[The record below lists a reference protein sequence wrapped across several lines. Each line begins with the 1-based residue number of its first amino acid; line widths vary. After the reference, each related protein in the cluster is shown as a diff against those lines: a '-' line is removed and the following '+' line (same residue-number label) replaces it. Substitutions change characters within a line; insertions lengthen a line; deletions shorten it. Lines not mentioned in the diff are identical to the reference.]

1 MSEEPGIR
9 EELDTAVQSERLD
22 AARPDDSNVVQR
34 QDTRVIAPAPGFLEI
49 VYGVLFEPVRTMKKV
64 AENPPLTAAL
74 LSFTIISLL
83 GAVMGLL
90 AFSKFLSQGY
100 DAAGIDQL
108 LPGAQVLVPAGLFI
122 SLIFSYIKWFCYS
135 AIINLVAELLGG
147 RGSARG
153 VFAAFGLAGLP
164 LILIIP
170 FQFLAYWYG
179 TGVFAVN
186 VLLMLVWLVLG
197 IWSGLIFVIGIRE
210 VHALS
215 TGRSVLVLLIPCLAL
230 VLLLVLSVIGLAA
243 LLSAFTLNTNIPG
256 FF

>member
-1 MSEEPGIR
+1 MSEEPGFN
-9 EELDTAVQSERLD
+9 EEQDTAVRSEHID
-22 AARPDDSNVVQR
+22 AFRPDENNVVQ
-34 QDTRVIAPAPGFLEI
+34 QQNAHGIVPAPGFLEI
-49 VYGVLFEPVRTMKKV
+49 VYGVLFEPVGTMKKV

-90 AFSKFLSQGY
+90 AFSKYLSQGY
-100 DAAGIDQL
+100 DAGIDQL
-108 LPGAQVLVPAGLFI
+108 LPGAQVLVPVGIFI
-122 SLIFSYIKWFCYS
+122 CLIFSYIKWFCYS

-147 RGSARG
+147 RGTARG

-179 TGVFAVN
+179 SGVFAVTS
-186 VLLMLVWLVLG
+186 LLMLVWLVLG
-197 IWSGLIFVIGIRE
+197 IWSGVLLVIGIRE
-210 VHALS
+210 VHMLS
-215 TGRSVLVLLIPCLAL
+215 TGRSVTVLLIPCLAL
-230 VLLLVLSVIGLAA
+230 VLLLVFLVIGLVA

-256 FF
+256 YF

>member
-1 MSEEPGIR
+1 MSEEPGFNK
-9 EELDTAVQSERLD
+9 EQDAAVRSERVD
-22 AARPDDSNVVQR
+22 AVRPDDSNVMQQ
-34 QDTRVIAPAPGFLEI
+34 QDARGIVPAPGFLEI

-90 AFSKFLSQGY
+90 AFSKYLSQGY
-100 DAAGIDQL
+100 DAGIDQL
-108 LPGAQVLVPAGLFI
+108 FPGAQALAPAGLFI
-122 SLIFSYIKWFCYS
+122 GLILSYIKWFCYS

-179 TGVFAVN
+179 TEVYAVTL
-186 VLLMLVWLVLG
+186 LLMLVWLVLG
-197 IWSGLIFVIGIRE
+197 IWSGIIFVIGIRE
-210 VHALS
+210 VHAFS
-215 TGRSVLVLLIPCLAL
+215 TGRSVLVLLIPCLSFI
-230 VLLLVLSVIGLAA
+230 LLLVLLAIGLAA

-256 FF
+256 YF

>member
-1 MSEEPGIR
+1 LSEEPSFH
-9 EELDTAVQSERLD
+9 EEQDTAARSERLD
-22 AARPDDSNVVQR
+22 AVTIDEGNVVQQ
-34 QDTRVIAPAPGFLEI
+34 QDARVFVPAPGFLEI

-90 AFSKFLSQGY
+90 AFSKFISQGH
-100 DAAGIDQL
+100 DAGIAQL
-108 LPGAQVLVPAGLFI
+108 LPGAQVLVPAGLI
-122 SLIFSYIKWFCYS
+122 IGLIMSYIKWFCYS

-147 RGSARG
+147 RGTARG

-179 TGVFAVN
+179 TGVSAVT

-197 IWSGLIFVIGIRE
+197 MWSGIIFVIGIRE

-230 VLLLVLSVIGLAA
+230 VLLVVLSVIGLAA
-243 LLSAFTLNTNIPG
+243 LLSAFTVNTNIPG
-256 FF
+256 YF

>member
-1 MSEEPGIR
+1 LSEEPGFN
-9 EELDTAVQSERLD
+9 EERDTAVRSERLD
-22 AARPDDSNVVQR
+22 AVRPDDSNVVQQ
-34 QDTRVIAPAPGFLEI
+34 QDARGIVPAPGFLEI

-74 LSFTIISLL
+74 LTFTIISLL

-100 DAAGIDQL
+100 DAGIDQL
-108 LPGAQVLVPAGLFI
+108 LPGAQVLMPVGLFI
-122 SLIFSYIKWFCYS
+122 GLIFSYIKWFCYS

-170 FQFLAYWYG
+170 FQFMAYWYG
-179 TGVFAVN
+179 TGVFAVTA
-186 VLLMLVWLVLG
+186 VLMLAWLVLG
-197 IWSGLIFVIGIRE
+197 IWSGIIFVIGIRE

-215 TGRSVLVLLIPCLAL
+215 TGRSVLVLLIPCMAL
-230 VLLLVLSVIGLAA
+230 VLLLVLSVIGLVA

-256 FF
+256 YF

>member
-1 MSEEPGIR
+1 MEPGFN
-9 EELDTAVQSERLD
+9 EEQDTAVRNERSD
-22 AARPDDSNVVQR
+22 TGISADSCTVQE
-34 QDTRVIAPAPGFLEI
+34 QGTRGGETPPGFLEI

-108 LPGAQVLVPAGLFI
+108 LPGAQVLAPAGLFI

-170 FQFLAYWYG
+170 FQFLAFWCG
-179 TGVFAVN
+179 TGAFAVN

-197 IWSGLIFVIGIRE
+197 IWSGIIFVIGIRE

-243 LLSAFTLNTNIPG
+243 LLSAFMLNTNIPG
-256 FF
+256 YF

>member
-1 MSEEPGIR
+1 MSEEPGFN
-9 EELDTAVQSERLD
+9 EERDTAVRSERLD
-22 AARPDDSNVVQR
+22 AVRPDDSNVVQQ
-34 QDTRVIAPAPGFLEI
+34 QDARGIVPAPGFLEI

-74 LSFTIISLL
+74 LTFTIISLL

-100 DAAGIDQL
+100 DAGIDQL
-108 LPGAQVLVPAGLFI
+108 LPGAQVLMPVGLFI
-122 SLIFSYIKWFCYS
+122 GLIFSYIKWFCYS

-170 FQFLAYWYG
+170 FQFMAYWYG
-179 TGVFAVN
+179 TGVFAVTA
-186 VLLMLVWLVLG
+186 VLMLAWLVLG
-197 IWSGLIFVIGIRE
+197 IWSGIIFVIGIRE

-215 TGRSVLVLLIPCLAL
+215 TGRSVLVLLIPCMAL
-230 VLLLVLSVIGLAA
+230 VLLLVLSVIGLVA

-256 FF
+256 YF

>member
-1 MSEEPGIR
+1 MSEEPGFNK
-9 EELDTAVQSERLD
+9 EQDAAVRSERVD
-22 AARPDDSNVVQR
+22 AVRPDDSNVMQQ
-34 QDTRVIAPAPGFLEI
+34 QDARGIVPAPGFLEI

-74 LSFTIISLL
+74 LSVTIVSLL

-90 AFSKFLSQGY
+90 AFSKYLSQGY
-100 DAAGIDQL
+100 DAGIDQL
-108 LPGAQVLVPAGLFI
+108 FPGAQVLAPVGLFI
-122 SLIFSYIKWFCYS
+122 GLILSYIKWFCYS
-135 AIINLVAELLGG
+135 AIINLIAELLGG

-179 TGVFAVN
+179 TGVFAVT

-197 IWSGLIFVIGIRE
+197 IWSGIIFVIGIRE
-210 VHALS
+210 VHAFS
-215 TGRSVLVLLIPCLAL
+215 TGRSVLVLLIPCLSFI
-230 VLLLVLSVIGLAA
+230 LLLVLLAIGLVA
-243 LLSAFTLNTNIPG
+243 LLSAFTLNTNITG
-256 FF
+256 YF

>member
-1 MSEEPGIR
+1 MSEEPGFN
-9 EELDTAVQSERLD
+9 EEQDTAIRSERLD
-22 AARPDDSNVVQR
+22 PVTPEDSNVVQQ
-34 QDTRVIAPAPGFLEI
+34 QDARGIVPAPGFLEI

-64 AENPPLTAAL
+64 AEKPPLTAAL
-74 LSFTIISLL
+74 LTFTIISLL
-83 GAVMGLL
+83 GSLMGLL
-90 AFSKFLSQGY
+90 AFSKYLSQGY

-122 SLIFSYIKWFCYS
+122 GLIISYFKWFCYS

-179 TGVFAVN
+179 TGVFAVTA
-186 VLLMLVWLVLG
+186 VLMLVWLVLG
-197 IWSGLIFVIGIRE
+197 IWSGIIFVIGIRE

-215 TGRSVLVLLIPCLAL
+215 TGRSVLVLLIPWMAL
-230 VLLLVLSVIGLAA
+230 VLLLVLSVIGLVA
-243 LLSAFTLNTNIPG
+243 LFSAFTLNTNIPG
-256 FF
+256 YF

>member
-1 MSEEPGIR
+1 MSEEPGFN
-9 EELDTAVQSERLD
+9 EEDKAVRSERLN
-22 AARPDDSNVVQR
+22 AARPDDSNVVHQ
-34 QDTRVIAPAPGFLEI
+34 QDARVIVPAPGFLEI

-100 DAAGIDQL
+100 DAGIDQL

-122 SLIFSYIKWFCYS
+122 GLIFSYIKWFCYS

-170 FQFLAYWYG
+170 FQFLTYWYG
-179 TGVFAVN
+179 TGVSAVT

-197 IWSGLIFVIGIRE
+197 IWSGIIFVIGIRE

-230 VLLLVLSVIGLAA
+230 VLLLVLSAIGLAV
-243 LLSAFTLNTNIPG
+243 LLSAFTLNTNFPG
-256 FF
+256 YF

>member
-1 MSEEPGIR
+1 MSEEPGFN
-9 EELDTAVQSERLD
+9 EEQDTAVRSESLD
-22 AARPDDSNVVQR
+22 AVRPDDSNPVQR
-34 QDTRVIAPAPGFLEI
+34 QAARVIVPAPGFLEI

-90 AFSKFLSQGY
+90 AFSRFLSQGY
-100 DAAGIDQL
+100 DAGIDQL

-122 SLIFSYIKWFCYS
+122 GLILSYIKWFCYS

-170 FQFLAYWYG
+170 FQFLAFWYG
-179 TGVFAVN
+179 TGVSAVT
-186 VLLMLVWLVLG
+186 VLLMLVWLVLE
-197 IWSGLIFVIGIRE
+197 IWSGIIFVIGIRE

-230 VLLLVLSVIGLAA
+230 VLLVVLSAIGLAA

-256 FF
+256 YF